1 MVVVC
6 QSEFLLS
13 ELVLSC
19 YVLFWNNPFEP
30 SDIFW
35 QSLCVGM
42 KMWGAVAEINNKD
55 LVVSLPGGLRG
66 FVRAEEASEVLAKDT
81 RNTKKR
87 RKKEKS
93 SVTGNKHGDA
103 VEVLDEVFLQKLWIS
118 PMSHCEV
125 KGKPKCHSMGYLLR
139 WVIVQL
145 FFAVMSL

>member
-1 MVVVC
+1 MCPSIESLLLLCNLQWAMVVVC

-19 YVLFWNNPFEP
+19 YVLFWNNPFDP

-55 LVVSLPGGLRG
+55 LVVSLPGGLHG

-93 SVTGNKHGDA
+93 SVRGNNHGDA

-118 PMSHCEV
+118 P
-125 KGKPKCHSMGYLLR
+125 
-139 WVIVQL
+139 I
-145 FFAVMSL
+145 

>member
-1 MVVVC
+1 
-6 QSEFLLS
+6 
-13 ELVLSC
+13 
-19 YVLFWNNPFEP
+19 
-30 SDIFW
+30 
-35 QSLCVGM
+35 M

-93 SVTGNKHGDA
+93 SVTGNNHGDA

-118 PMSHCEV
+118 PI
-125 KGKPKCHSMGYLLR
+125 
-139 WVIVQL
+139 WVIVKQKENL
-145 FFAVMSL
+145 NAIPWAIY

>member
-1 MVVVC
+1 
-6 QSEFLLS
+6 
-13 ELVLSC
+13 
-19 YVLFWNNPFEP
+19 
-30 SDIFW
+30 
-35 QSLCVGM
+35 M

-93 SVTGNKHGDA
+93 SVTGNNHGDA

-118 PMSHCEV
+118 P
-125 KGKPKCHSMGYLLR
+125 
-139 WVIVQL
+139 I
-145 FFAVMSL
+145 